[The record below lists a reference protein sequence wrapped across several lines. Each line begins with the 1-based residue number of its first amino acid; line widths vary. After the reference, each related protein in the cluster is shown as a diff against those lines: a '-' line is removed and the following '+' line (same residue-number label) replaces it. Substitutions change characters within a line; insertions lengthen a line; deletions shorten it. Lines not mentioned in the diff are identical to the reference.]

1 MIIRKLKFLSH
12 GLSGNQPIIRDERV
26 MRRNLTLM
34 REDIGIRNYMRLG
47 GDTSKLGIEGMAFG
61 MDETGKISK

>member
-1 MIIRKLKFLSH
+1 
-12 GLSGNQPIIRDERV
+12 
-26 MRRNLTLM
+26 M

-61 MDETGKISK
+61 MDETGKISKWYFPTTLAGLQNEDMK